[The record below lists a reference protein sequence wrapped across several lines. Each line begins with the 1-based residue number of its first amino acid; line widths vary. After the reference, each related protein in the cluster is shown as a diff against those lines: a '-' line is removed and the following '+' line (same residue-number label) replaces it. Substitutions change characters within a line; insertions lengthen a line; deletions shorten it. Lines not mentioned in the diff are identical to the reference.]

1 MTRDDFKIIE
11 ELRKDFVSYKK
22 EIFKFKF
29 HQVYHKDGWYIYQ
42 VNDNWFEVFKETIA
56 NKLMKVNGEL
66 THSDEIGKV
75 RYPSGNDFGFW
86 AWNVVTMEDAL
97 AIIAKKSLK

>member
-1 MTRDDFKIIE
+1 
-11 ELRKDFVSYKK
+11 
-22 EIFKFKF
+22 
-29 HQVYHKDGWYIYQ
+29 
-42 VNDNWFEVFKETIA
+42 
-56 NKLMKVNGEL
+56 MKVNGEL